1 MSSSN
6 NLLLQ
11 KLKSRIDQIEKLSYE
26 LEDLGAGIP
35 TVEKNVQN
43 LLSAAYI
50 LKFGISDIA
59 EIDAI

>member
-1 MSSSN
+1 MGDYN
-6 NLLLQ
+6 RKFWN
-11 KLKSRIDQIEKLSYE
+11 
-26 LEDLGAGIP
+26 P
-35 TVEKNVQN
+35 FVEKNVQN